1 MIDKNP
7 PVDLEDNVA
16 QFEATLYE
24 RGGFSTMLKKKR
36 NVYEVY
42 VTVVERTTHCVEVIC
57 DTPEEAEE
65 AAREN
70 VQEEHGIYEHN
81 GSVVIKT
88 YWDCMYDDDEIICTT
103 PELVKKGGE

>member
-24 RGGFSTMLKKKR
+24 REGFSTMLKKKR

-42 VTVVERTTHCVEVIC
+42 VTVVQRTTHCVEVIC

-70 VQEEHGIYEHN
+70 VQEEHGIHEHN
-81 GSVVIKT
+81 GAVVIKT
-88 YWDCMYDDDEIICTT
+88 YWDVTFDNDEIICD
-103 PELVKKGGE
+103 PPKLVKKGGE